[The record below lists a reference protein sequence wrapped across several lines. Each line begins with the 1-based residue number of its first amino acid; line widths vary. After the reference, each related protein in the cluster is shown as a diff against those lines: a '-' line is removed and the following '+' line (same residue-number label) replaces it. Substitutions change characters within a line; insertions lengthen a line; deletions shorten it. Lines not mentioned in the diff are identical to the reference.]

1 MHVYT
6 TKTIIVINQGTGSHI
21 MKIMTN
27 SCRAALLTFAIFASQ
42 QSFANETIYTWTEEQ
57 NSLTNF
63 GGIPPDDE
71 TGNQTVKVV
80 DIQKGV
86 TTQFDFPTRDID
98 AAVERNR
105 ELKLLSPP
113 GSTAPAPSNSN
124 ATTSTTKMIGSS
136 TPPANTNTNTNNTA
150 PEVTSNKPQVL
161 ASGGNTQLVVDP
173 LEEEK
178 LNEQE
183 VKLEQQAKSARRI
196 AMDKRR
202 EEMKSLAE
210 RVRNG
215 AATRQEIAAL
225 VTNRQ
230 TASFGESRSAL
241 ARPKAAK
248 KVTLSD

>member
-113 GSTAPAPSNSN
+113 GSTASAPNNSN

-136 TPPANTNTNTNNTA
+136 TPPAPANTTA

-215 AATRQEIAAL
+215 AASRQEIAAL
-225 VTNRQ
+225 VTYRQ

>member
-113 GSTAPAPSNSN
+113 GSTAPAPNNSN

-136 TPPANTNTNTNNTA
+136 TPPAPANTNTTA

-215 AATRQEIAAL
+215 AASRQEIAAL
-225 VTNRQ
+225 VTYRQ

>member
-27 SCRAALLTFAIFASQ
+27 SCRVALLTFAIFASQ

-113 GSTAPAPSNSN
+113 GSTASAPNNSN

-136 TPPANTNTNTNNTA
+136 TPPAPANTNTTA

-215 AATRQEIAAL
+215 AASRQEIAAL
-225 VTNRQ
+225 VTYRQ

-241 ARPKAAK
+241 ARPKTAK